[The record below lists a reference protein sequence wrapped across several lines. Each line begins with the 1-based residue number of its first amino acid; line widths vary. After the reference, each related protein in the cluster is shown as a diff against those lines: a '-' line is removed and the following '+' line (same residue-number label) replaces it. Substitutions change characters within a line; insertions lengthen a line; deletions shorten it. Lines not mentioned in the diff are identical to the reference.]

1 MQKESSLRN
10 IIIFI
15 RRYITF
21 FTFLVMEIICISIMV
36 RYNQTY
42 RATYANISNDVTGFF
57 MNKYN
62 NVEYYFQ
69 LRKTNRQLADENAYL
84 KNFII
89 TSLGK
94 NGDTSTTK
102 LLTRIDSL
110 YRDTLGRNTKFIYS
124 VAKVVNNS
132 TTNENNYI
140 TIQKGSKDG
149 VTTDMAVDGPDG
161 IVGHVV
167 AVSKNFSIIMSLLNH
182 NSRVSVMIKGK
193 PFTGVVDWD
202 GKNIRELTLHN
213 VPKTIKLHKND
224 SIITSNLS
232 ENFPPGLL
240 VGRVDRIIL
249 DKSSSLMDVQVTTG
263 TNFNLLQYVYLIK
276 NTLYTEQKVLEQST
290 LQAQPVKK

>member
-1 MQKESSLRN
+1 MRN

>member
-1 MQKESSLRN
+1 
-10 IIIFI
+10 
-15 RRYITF
+15 
-21 FTFLVMEIICISIMV
+21 MEIICISIMV

-42 RATYANISNDVTGFF
+42 KATYANIANDVTGFF

-62 NVEYYFQ
+62 DVEYYFQ

-102 LLTRIDSL
+102 LFTRIDSL
-110 YRDTLGRNTKFIYS
+110 YRDTLGRNTKYIYS

-202 GKNIRELTLHN
+202 GKNVRELTLHN

-240 VGRVDRIIL
+240 VGRVDRIVL